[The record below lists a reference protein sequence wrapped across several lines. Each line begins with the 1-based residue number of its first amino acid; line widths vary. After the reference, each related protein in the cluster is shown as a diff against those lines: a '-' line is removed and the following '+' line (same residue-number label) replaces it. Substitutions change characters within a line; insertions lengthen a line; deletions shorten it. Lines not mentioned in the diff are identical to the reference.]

1 MAIVSNNSINTI
13 SPNTGFGSIKDTLQ
27 SLYGEISRLQQ
38 AAYMRGINGKSVE
51 SKVMT
56 FLDIL
61 KELGLAETPV
71 EAQKYITDLFNIQVN
86 EWNIDV
92 ENFWGT
98 AKNDGVLYYKFNVFT
113 VDNKITVTP
122 FMIYIDPRL
131 SSVSSYTGEK
141 DFNDTSC
148 MLEIAAKD
156 SGYTIKANY
165 LMPRLYWNKNVK
177 AFCWNINGK
186 QTSISAQGING
197 KDGADGNLKK
207 CILATRV
214 DTETKEGWYVKS
226 DSSITVDEHE
236 INNAIFRVSSN
247 SDAYSSVSV
256 DDNSLSVGSTVIA
269 CQYKLVD
276 ESATEVKADDYD
288 SSGFK
293 LADNSKTVVLDDIIF
308 GTVGTKGGH
317 YVVNGADTSFK
328 SLITS
333 SGNSDPFA
341 QIEFSTVG
349 TGGIADTNPIQHVHI
364 KSGKDGNQHRLV
376 SFKNSNNEDENGQP
390 NLTTLS
396 LVYAT
401 GETPKK
407 IYSTP
412 YIDSVSSF
420 ASTTASVFDIYNYNV
435 NIENA
440 KVKFKE
446 DGSYFGNKVV
456 LNADSNNK
464 LFLNGFKSSS
474 TKGVGN
480 AKVVS
485 NSCNAG
491 GFIYRRGTASST
503 FGFPTIVWRRGIDDN
518 DNYGA
523 RIDFGLSTDYN
534 DYGTYL
540 SLGIAPSSSTNTFK
554 KVAVFGEKYSYIGCY
569 NPSTGADNYLSIT
582 SSDFLIQKRYGSG
595 SGQIRVGNRSGYGID
610 IYSTS
615 SININSDKNI
625 NINTP
630 IANTIAYTSLT
641 LKSGENQITIKK
653 GTQGESGGITFTKTD
668 KNADVYGTEFVGTNV
683 YIKKNTGGNGGNLK
697 VDGNLNAD
705 GNLYAKNLYA
715 SGILNAS
722 GNLSAGGNLSVVGNL
737 SAGGNLLFTNGGFI
751 SFNGIKQRSLIN
763 KIIIKSINDQ
773 DAKLLVSKYF
783 NDNGSNIKIT
793 PDCVIQYNDDTA
805 APEKKYFNEVHNSGS
820 KTFYSL
826 NINNGILTNT
836 AFTVY
841 TFGSHNW
848 ISNNDSEIVI
858 ASIKI
863 ENKSKY
869 DLAVRLK
876 DNLSTSGKLSE
887 KFDHEK
893 NGWVFGAL
901 SSTTLSTTTNFITSV
916 ENKTYYSNDVFT
928 IKKETTR
935 YLFLKVMTQKN
946 ESTQKLEGDYY
957 DCELEFYI

>member
-226 DSSITVDEHE
+226 DSSITVDENE

-256 DDNSLSVGSTVIA
+256 DDNSLSAGSTVIA

-464 LFLNGFKSSS
+464 LFLNGFTSFS
-474 TKGVGN
+474 TMGIGN

-485 NSCNAG
+485 NSCNTG
-491 GFIYRRGTASST
+491 IFIYRRGTSSST
-503 FGFPTIVWRRGIDDN
+503 NGHPTIVWRRGIRDN
-518 DNYGA
+518 IFDKKIGNCGA
-523 RIDFGLSTDYN
+523 RIDFGFYS

-540 SLGIAPSSSTNTFK
+540 SLGVTPSSSTDTFK
-554 KVAVFGEKYSYIGCY
+554 KVAVFGEKCSYIGCY

-582 SSDFLIQKRYGSG
+582 SSGCSIQKRDESG
-595 SGQIRVGNRSGYGID
+595 SGEIRVGNGSDYGIN
-610 IYSTS
+610 
-615 SININSDKNI
+615 INSNSNISINSDKNI

-641 LKSGENQITIKK
+641 LKSGSNQITIKNVTPSK
-653 GTQGESGGITFTKTD
+653 SGGITFTKPD
-668 KNADVYGTEFVGTNV
+668 SPDVYGTEFVETNV
-683 YIKKNTGGNGGNLK
+683 YIKKIM
-697 VDGNLNAD
+697 VM
-705 GNLYAKNLYA
+705 
-715 SGILNAS
+715 
-722 GNLSAGGNLSVVGNL
+722 VV
-737 SAGGNLLFTNGGFI
+737 I
-751 SFNGIKQRSLIN
+751 
-763 KIIIKSINDQ
+763 
-773 DAKLLVSKYF
+773 
-783 NDNGSNIKIT
+783 
-793 PDCVIQYNDDTA
+793 
-805 APEKKYFNEVHNSGS
+805 
-820 KTFYSL
+820 
-826 NINNGILTNT
+826 
-836 AFTVY
+836 
-841 TFGSHNW
+841 
-848 ISNNDSEIVI
+848 
-858 ASIKI
+858 
-863 ENKSKY
+863 
-869 DLAVRLK
+869 
-876 DNLSTSGKLSE
+876 
-887 KFDHEK
+887 
-893 NGWVFGAL
+893 
-901 SSTTLSTTTNFITSV
+901 
-916 ENKTYYSNDVFT
+916 
-928 IKKETTR
+928 
-935 YLFLKVMTQKN
+935 
-946 ESTQKLEGDYY
+946 
-957 DCELEFYI
+957 

>member
-165 LMPRLYWNKNVK
+165 LMPRLYWNKDVK

-269 CQYKLVD
+269 CQYKLDD
-276 ESATEVKADDYD
+276 ENATEVEAEDYD

-308 GTVGTKGGH
+308 GTVGTKKGH

-349 TGGIADTNPIQHVHI
+349 TGGIADTSPIQHVHI

-376 SFKNSNNEDENGQP
+376 SFKNSNNEDENGEP

-401 GETPKK
+401 GKTPKK

-456 LNADSNNK
+456 LNADSNNR
-464 LFLNGFKSSS
+464 LFLNGFTSYS
-474 TKGVGN
+474 TMGIGD

-485 NSCNAG
+485 NSCNYVG
-491 GFIYRRGTASST
+491 RFLYRRGTATST
-503 FGFPTIVWRRGIDDN
+503 DGYPTIVWRRGIRGNIFDKN
-518 DNYGA
+518 IGNCGA
-523 RIDFGLSTDYN
+523 RIDFGFYS

-540 SLGIAPSSSTNTFK
+540 SLGVTPSNSTDTFK
-554 KVAVFGEKYSYIGCY
+554 KVAIFGEKSSYIGCY
-569 NPSTGADNYLSIT
+569 HPISGADNYLSIN
-582 SSDFLIQKRYGSG
+582 SSGCSIQKYDGSG
-595 SGQIRVGNRSGYGID
+595 SGEIRVGDGSDFGIN
-610 IYSTS
+610 INSSS
-615 SININSDKNI
+615 SININSIKNI
-625 NINTP
+625 NLNSNSNINISAQ
-630 IANTIAYTSLT
+630 IANTSLT
-641 LKSGENQITIKK
+641 LKSGSNQITIKNV
-653 GTQGESGGITFTKTD
+653 TQGTSGGIIFTKKD
-668 KNADVYGTEFVGTNV
+668 KTASVYGTEFDGTNV
-683 YIKKNTGGNGGNLK
+683 YIKNIDGFGGNLK
-697 VDGNLNAD
+697 VD
-705 GNLYAKNLYA
+705 KNLIVGTNL
-715 SGILNAS
+715 SVGSNINANTIS
-722 GNLSAGGNLSVVGNL
+722 TKNLSASTISCTTISTDHLYTKDLKTPFIEKHYCILFLNVNARSKSVNVEKIWDDSPSSWDKLNTTDFKTEFYDNYIYIYNSNISFYGDVDKDEYSHITQVNKTRLKYIGAALKNNNTNVDKILARLGGYQRDFYNNELNIGFIKKDTW
-737 SAGGNLLFTNGGFI
+737 FTN
-751 SFNGIKQRSLIN
+751 N
-763 KIIIKSINDQ
+763 INDQ
-773 DAKLLVSKYF
+773 LAILF
-783 NDNGSNIKIT
+783 ER
-793 PDCVIQYNDDTA
+793 
-805 APEKKYFNEVHNSGS
+805 EKVDS
-820 KTFYSL
+820 
-826 NINNGILTNT
+826 
-836 AFTVY
+836 
-841 TFGSHNW
+841 
-848 ISNNDSEIVI
+848 SEI
-858 ASIKI
+858 
-863 ENKSKY
+863 
-869 DLAVRLK
+869 
-876 DNLSTSGKLSE
+876 
-887 KFDHEK
+887 F
-893 NGWVFGAL
+893 
-901 SSTTLSTTTNFITSV
+901 
-916 ENKTYYSNDVFT
+916 
-928 IKKETTR
+928 KKV
-935 YLFLKVMTQKN
+935 K
-946 ESTQKLEGDYY
+946 
-957 DCELEFYI
+957 